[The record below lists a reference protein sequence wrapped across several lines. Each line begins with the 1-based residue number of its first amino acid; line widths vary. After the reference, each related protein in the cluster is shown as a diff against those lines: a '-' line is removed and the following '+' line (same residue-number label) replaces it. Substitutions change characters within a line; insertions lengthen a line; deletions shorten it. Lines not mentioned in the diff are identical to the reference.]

1 MVYVTTTY
9 QISPSS
15 CHYYASSYYIC
26 CNYKIFI
33 YNFVLY
39 LLVNL
44 GEMEEIIQILF
55 FVGAMIIAVIGQ
67 NAKKKKKPMVA
78 SPQEVLED
86 IFPEIEIKEE
96 TKVVS
101 KSKRPIPS
109 RNISSVKKKN
119 MSQTHSLIQRK
130 DTSNSGKKINLNQKS
145 EAKRAFI
152 YSEIFNRKF

>member
-1 MVYVTTTY
+1 
-9 QISPSS
+9 
-15 CHYYASSYYIC
+15 
-26 CNYKIFI
+26 
-33 YNFVLY
+33 
-39 LLVNL
+39 
-44 GEMEEIIQILF
+44 MEEIIQILI

-78 SPQEVLED
+78 SPKEVLED

-101 KSKRPIPS
+101 KSKQPIPS

-130 DTSNSGKKINLNQKS
+130 ETSNSGKKINLNQKS